1 MSMKRF
7 LPFVILLL
15 LCSPLLLIGTN
26 AQTAVSNQNMS
37 SDRPA
42 GVPSGLETA
51 WSKSYMA
58 VNALQVT
65 QVIFM
70 NNETGLEI
78 AAIASQVEISTVS
91 NNA

>member
-1 MSMKRF
+1 
-7 LPFVILLL
+7 
-15 LCSPLLLIGTN
+15 
-26 AQTAVSNQNMS
+26 
-37 SDRPA
+37 
-42 GVPSGLETA
+42 
-51 WSKSYMA
+51 MA